1 MGCYYQNFYP
11 SDGYEVDFQSFGYI
25 ASGGLTF
32 IVTLQVCVH
41 ACVLLFLCMY
51 IWYVFVCLCVVI
63 VVATRCVNSG
73 FYFSHRLPW
82 IPCIGLSSLT

>member
-32 IVTLQVCVH
+32 IVTLQVCVCLCLH
-41 ACVLLFLCMY
+41 TLFLCMY
-51 IWYVFVCLCVVI
+51 AVFLFV
-63 VVATRCVNSG
+63 SM
-73 FYFSHRLPW
+73 
-82 IPCIGLSSLT
+82 